1 MRPLVTHSVA
11 NLRARRRSSPGLRID
26 SSGCGSGCGTQIR
39 ICALGGTHFRICVSG
54 RTQFRICVRPGQT
67 RHSVWHSLPDLRAAR
82 YSVSHVCTVPYSVA
96 ELSTAPRRFRLL
108 AGLPGPAR
116 TFFSLHACAAV
127 LSSPDLRTAL
137 YTLVGCEYRPGCA
150 TSRLRDVPPA
160 RLAHPAPTARRPAT
174 VDFLPRKTIAP
185 PAVLHYRRSVPRT
198 WRPANCLT
206 AIPVRGESMRKVV

>member
-26 SSGCGSGCGTQIR
+26 SSGCGSGCGAQIR

-67 RHSVWHSLPDLRAAR
+67 RHSVWYSLPDLRAAR

-96 ELSTAPRRFRLL
+96 ELSTAPRRFRVL
-108 AGLPGPAR
+108 AGLSGPAR
-116 TFFSLHACAAV
+116 AFFSLHACAAV
-127 LSSPDLRTAL
+127 LSSGFAHR
-137 YTLVGCEYRPGCA
+137 LVHTFGCEYRHGCA
-150 TSRLRDVPPA
+150 TCLPLVWRTP
-160 RLAHPAPTARRPAT
+160 RRPPGAPQPWI
-174 VDFLPRKTIAP
+174 FCRERPAP

-198 WRPANCLT
+198 WRPADCLT